1 MKYSSRNYS
10 SSNSG
15 VYSGTSS
22 RSSSHSSSG
31 SYNNKNISGFIPS
44 SVSNVPSF
52 MQTVKEGFA
61 LGIGSSIGNLITY
74 NVLGPPK
81 VNIEHT
87 YVNDNKDIL
96 PCNIIT
102 KNCNEI
108 LLEYEKCKGD
118 YNCNFDKLDKLK
130 NDYENCKKLN

>member
-44 SVSNVPSF
+44 SVSNVPNF
-52 MQTVKEGFA
+52 IQT
-61 LGIGSSIGNLITY
+61 
-74 NVLGPPK
+74 
-81 VNIEHT
+81 
-87 YVNDNKDIL
+87 
-96 PCNIIT
+96 
-102 KNCNEI
+102 
-108 LLEYEKCKGD
+108 
-118 YNCNFDKLDKLK
+118 LK
-130 NDYENCKKLN
+130 